1 MREEMKKIF
10 LIVALALTVS
20 VANAWNNFAEEGV
33 VLLASKHLSADAKS
47 MVNQYLGESFADD
60 VRYIYNLESKKRSEY
75 TKEVHYLHLDNR
87 LQPKRGE
94 GDDAL
99 ATIEQSLAVI
109 RARSS
114 HSKADVVKAMRT
126 LINLMCDIHHLSNVR
141 IDGVAHS
148 QEDFKFLVY
157 GGDIG
162 KRKKTVSLKWSSL
175 WHVYSGWH
183 VGFSGA
189 LWAEDME
196 LCLGAHRAQLS
207 KGSLQDWV
215 AQIGATSLKMYS
227 KINPEYVMTRRERN
241 ELEVL
246 NYEMMA
252 RAGYR
257 LAVLFNESAK

>member
-1 MREEMKKIF
+1 MKKIF
-10 LIVALALTVS
+10 MIVALALTVS
-20 VANAWNNFAEEGV
+20 VANAWNNSAEEGIV
-33 VLLASKHLSADAKS
+33 VLASKHLSPEAKS
-47 MVNQYLGESFADD
+47 LVNQYLGDSFADD
-60 VRYIYNLESKKRSEY
+60 VRYLYNLERKKKSEY
-75 TKEVHYLHLDNR
+75 TKEVHYLHLDSR
-87 LQPKRGE
+87 LQPKRVE

-109 RARSS
+109 RAHNS
-114 HSKADVVKAMRT
+114 HSKADVLKAMRT

-148 QEDFKFLVY
+148 QEDFKFKCY

-162 KRKKTVSLKWSSL
+162 KRKVASPISWSRL
-175 WHVYSGWH
+175 WSVYSGWH

-196 LCLGAHRAQLS
+196 LCLGAHRAELS

-215 AQIGATSLKMYS
+215 AQIGATSMKMYS
-227 KINPEYVMTRRERN
+227 RINPEYVMTRRERN
-241 ELEVL
+241 ELEEL

-257 LAVLFNESAK
+257 LAVLLNESVK